1 MGQFL
6 LKQEIVT
13 KCLIRL
19 DFYLSGLDYSS
30 DPFYEHVFLEHH
42 LDPWCPKMGPVRH
55 FMEVVCLGLSKNP
68 YVSSVKKQE
77 TILWFKEY
85 FERPDNTDI
94 LIHSGFWE
102 DSTEENSATA

>member
-1 MGQFL
+1 MVSKNGSSKVDILYMMGL
-6 LKQEIVT
+6 TRIKPNN
-13 KCLIRL
+13 C
-19 DFYLSGLDYSS
+19 
-30 DPFYEHVFLEHH
+30 
-42 LDPWCPKMGPVRH
+42 RH

-68 YVSSVKKQE
+68 YVSSAKKQE

-102 DSTEENSATA
+102 DSSEENSATA